1 MATNISPC
9 NLSQLAAAN
18 LYGNLYAQANTP
30 KAGTFD
36 ALTSPINTAGFEAV
50 QADINSR
57 NLAPNGETK
66 RIVQVRSINPD
77 CDDTYTE
84 VGECDITSDA
94 VAFNYENVEVTEV
107 EGFSFKFTETQ
118 FAEICSGRTEL
129 LEEAIQA
136 KYKGFLRRMDIAL
149 INKVA
154 PLMGTINGVDTV
166 TNPIVLPFI
175 NGSGTPNAG
184 AFAQAIATYMQ
195 LGYTDLPLMVGGI
208 SFAQIKAIQSLLAT
222 NTAIGINLDAL
233 DLSRI
238 YYDNALD
245 AEIANGLQNVLSWM
259 PGTFQLVSYYDNLN
273 RRLRE
278 PMSLEINFVNV
289 SGVKKELG
297 IVNINGIDFD
307 FYYEYN
313 CGIHNF
319 AYQKRFDI
327 FAAPSGAFCEDKFP
341 AIGWANVCGDLSC
354 PES

>member
-18 LYGNLYAQANTP
+18 LYGNVLSQANKP
-30 KAGTFD
+30 MAGTFE
-36 ALTSPINTAGFEAV
+36 ALTSPINAAGFEAV
-50 QADINSR
+50 QADINTR
-57 NLAPNGETK
+57 NLAPNGETL
-66 RIVQVRSINPD
+66 RVVQVRSINPD
-77 CDDTYTE
+77 CEDTFTP
-84 VGECDITSDA
+84 VSECDITSDA
-94 VAFNYENVEVTEV
+94 TAFNYENVIVDEVD
-107 EGFSFKFTETQ
+107 GFSFKFTETQ
-118 FAEICSGRTEL
+118 FAEICAGRTEL

-149 INKVA
+149 VSKVA

-166 TNPIVLPFI
+166 TNPFVLPFI
-175 NGSGTPNAG
+175 NASGTPNAG
-184 AFAQAIATYMQ
+184 AFASAIATYME
-195 LGYTDLPLMVGGI
+195 LGYTDLPLMVGGN
-208 SFAQIKAIQSLLAT
+208 SFAQLKAIQSLLAT
-222 NTAIGINLDAL
+222 NTNIGINLNAL

-245 AEIANGLQNVLSWM
+245 AEIANGLQNVLSWI

-273 RRLRE
+273 RSLRE
-278 PMSLEINFVNV
+278 PMTLEINRQVV

-307 FYYEYN
+307 FYYEYD
-313 CGIHNF
+313 CGTHNF

-327 FAAPSGAFCEDKFP
+327 FAAPAGAFCDEKFP
-341 AIGWANVCGDLSC
+341 AIGFANVCGDLTC